1 MAIHFMI
8 GEKIML
14 EIMEVAQ
21 KVYLIK
27 VQVPINV
34 ESVNLYLIDG
44 EVPTLIDAGTNTPNV
59 IEAVHEGMK
68 HIGIKRLEQVLVTHW
83 HVDHAGAAASFAKE
97 GARILVGSRDY
108 QEWTSFINGQAFEK
122 LNEWA
127 TQEWGVPERDILGM
141 VKVFEHFR
149 MLTGLP
155 DAVSLI
161 EPGQSIMAGDSSLEA
176 LLTAG
181 HTAGHMSFYNQKD
194 SLLFSGD
201 MLLPNEIP
209 YPGIWEEG
217 NRVMSGLPSYL
228 ESLKVVE
235 ALQSK
240 KYLPS
245 HGDPQENPG
254 ARCQEVRDQLY
265 RLVDKYQPA
274 ESVYLGA
281 SNNGKQKIHP
291 GVLFLQL
298 HYVYG
303 WDQLKKR
310 VG

>member
-1 MAIHFMI
+1 
-8 GEKIML
+8 ML

-21 KVYLIK
+21 KVYLIE

-59 IEAVHEGMK
+59 IEAVHESMK
-68 HIGIKRLEQVLVTHW
+68 HVGIKRLEQVLVTHW

-108 QEWTSFINGQAFEK
+108 QEWTSFINGQALEK

-127 TQEWGVPERDILGM
+127 TQEWVVPEKDILGM

-149 MLTGLP
+149 MLTALP
-155 DAVSLI
+155 DAVSLV
-161 EPGQSIMAGDSSLEA
+161 EPGQSIIAGDSSLEA
-176 LLTAG
+176 LLTPG

-194 SLLFSGD
+194 RLLFSGD

-217 NRVMSGLPSYL
+217 NQVMGGLPSYL
-228 ESLKVVE
+228 ESLKVIE
-235 ALQSK
+235 KLQAK
-240 KYLPS
+240 RYLPS

-254 ARCQEVRDQLY
+254 ARCQEVREQLY
-265 RLVDKYQPA
+265 LQADKHQPA

-281 SNNGKQKIHP
+281 AKGNHKIHP

-298 HYVYG
+298 HYIYG
-303 WDQLKKR
+303 WEQLKR
-310 VG
+310 IIN